1 MRNPPPTVEALRTQL
16 AAARAAL
23 RSAIEAYVAT
33 PCDVNELTV
42 ATRGATVCAIEKRI
56 DERHGSLASLF
67 G

>member
-1 MRNPPPTVEALRTQL
+1 MRTTPPTAEALRTQL

-23 RSAIEAYVAT
+23 RSAIAEYVAS

-42 ATRGATVCAIEKRI
+42 ATRGAIEKRI
-56 DERHGSLASLF
+56 DERHGSLAAMF

>member
-1 MRNPPPTVEALRTQL
+1 MRTAAPTVEALRTQL

-23 RSAIEAYVAT
+23 RSAIAEYVAT
-33 PCDVNELTV
+33 PCDVTELTV

-56 DERHGSLASLF
+56 DERHGSLAAMF

>member
-1 MRNPPPTVEALRTQL
+1 MRTAAPPVEALRTQL

-23 RSAIEAYVAT
+23 RSAIAAYVAT

-42 ATRGATVCAIEKRI
+42 ATRGAIEKRI
-56 DERHGSLASLF
+56 NDRHGALASLF

>member
-1 MRNPPPTVEALRTQL
+1 MRTTPPTAEALRAQL

-42 ATRGATVCAIEKRI
+42 ATRGATVCAIEKRL
-56 DERHGSLASLF
+56 DERHGSLAAMF

>member
-1 MRNPPPTVEALRTQL
+1 MRTAAPTVEALRTQL

-23 RSAIEAYVAT
+23 RSAIAAYAAH

-56 DERHGSLASLF
+56 DERHGALASLF

>member
-1 MRNPPPTVEALRTQL
+1 MRPPPPTVEALRTQL

-23 RSAIEAYVAT
+23 RSAIAEYVAT

>member
-1 MRNPPPTVEALRTQL
+1 MRTPPPTVEAFRTQL

-23 RSAIEAYVAT
+23 RSAIAEYVAN